1 MRMLEWCSAAHY
13 TKLKQEK
20 KEEEEEAAT
29 IGSTEVLSLF
39 LTDVCGYIQF
49 LDVYDPAELFFFF
62 LCVFVF
68 VCLFVCLFFSVP
80 TLR

>member
-1 MRMLEWCSAAHY
+1 MRILEWCSAAHY

-49 LDVYDPAELFFFF
+49 LDVYVCL
-62 LCVFVF
+62 
-68 VCLFVCLFFSVP
+68 CLFVCLFFSVP